1 MIIRDW
7 NSHPQ
12 KMFFNE
18 NKQLLF
24 TLTNVVLLITMNNC
38 KFILAYNIK
47 TGSIIDDLQIEKTG
61 VAMIVSF
68 ATENKMDTPIRL
80 EKG

>member
-1 MIIRDW
+1 
-7 NSHPQ
+7 
-12 KMFFNE
+12 
-18 NKQLLF
+18 
-24 TLTNVVLLITMNNC
+24 MNNC